1 MWQQQP
7 GDEDEDDEGE
17 EEADEDQVDWW
28 SRFFETLKDEQ
39 RVNEELKKLAKKN
52 KNKGRKK
59 SYKTTKS
66 DAKFG
71 NGPYR

>member
-1 MWQQQP
+1 MWQKQP

-28 SRFFETLKDEQ
+28 SRFYETLKDEQ

-52 KNKGRKK
+52 KNKEPSPEGEEEEEGEVVIH
-59 SYKTTKS
+59 S
-66 DAKFG
+66 
-71 NGPYR
+71 